1 MARHLFKRLTR
12 RLEPFVDDVTNN
24 PWVRRHAPRLADPD
38 LWHLNRRSTA
48 RAVAIGLFS
57 GLIPGPF
64 QVLGSVFLSILFR
77 ANFPLAAITTLYTN
91 PVTIVPLYLIAYEYG
106 SLFLPGSN
114 HLNAITPPS
123 FNWSSS
129 FIGDLALWMGE
140 LGKPLALGLVLLA
153 CTLAFTGWAVVR
165 LGWRWH
171 VVHAWRKRARL
182 RAASAQS
189 PA

>member
-24 PWVRRHAPRLADPD
+24 PWIKRHAPRLAEPD

-57 GLIPGPF
+57 GLIPGPL
-64 QVLGSVFLSILFR
+64 QVLGSVGLSILFR

-91 PVTIVPLYLIAYEYG
+91 PLTIVPLYLVAYEYG
-106 SLFLPGSN
+106 SLFYPGSN
-114 HLNAITPPS
+114 SLKDIAPPS

-129 FIGDLALWMGE
+129 FIGDLALWMGQ
-140 LGKPLALGLVLLA
+140 LGKPLLLGVVLLA
-153 CTLAFTGWAVVR
+153 MTLSLVGWIVVR

-182 RAASAQS
+182 RAAA
-189 PA
+189 AH